1 MKKTIIAAAI
11 ASVVAAP
18 AMAEVSISG
27 NVKYKLTDTDANAGD
42 WGGSLD
48 NSITFKATEDLGNGM
63 SAFAQIT
70 LDPDEMDHSH
80 SNTAT
85 TTTTTD
91 ATSTAAGVAGS
102 VNATSTSTT
111 TMTNASNNLTK
122 DQKIGLTGDFGTVVM
137 GRMEYLF
144 EGVVSAK
151 MDVAG
156 LESASLTEN
165 GRVNAIGYVS
175 PTVNGVHIA
184 AAGNQSDT
192 TDSGLFQHK
201 EVLVA
206 YDNGPLSVIASHADV
221 ADAHTYQTLYLGYKV
236 GDLSLAAMTTE
247 KDFDAAGTADIK
259 DNIFRL
265 DYAMGNNKLTLGTK
279 SSDTAG
285 QDRDIIK
292 LVHSMS
298 KRTSI
303 YAEHADVEAV
313 NSDFTT
319 LGINHNF

>member
-42 WGGSLD
+42 WGGHLD

-70 LDPDEMDHSH
+70 LDPDAMDHSH
-80 SNTAT
+80 ANTAS
-85 TTTTTD
+85 TD
-91 ATSTAAGVAGS
+91 ATSTVAGVAGS
-102 VNATSTSTT
+102 VNATT

-144 EGVVSAK
+144 EAAVSSK

>member
-1 MKKTIIAAAI
+1 MKKKIIAAAI
-11 ASVVAAP
+11 AAVVAAP
-18 AMAEVSISG
+18 AMADVSISG
-27 NVKYKLTDTDANAGD
+27 NVKYKLTDTDANTGD

-48 NSITFKATEDLGNGM
+48 NSITFKASEDLGNGM

-70 LDPDEMDHSH
+70 LDTDEMDH
-80 SNTAT
+80 
-85 TTTTTD
+85 TD
-91 ATSTAAGVAGS
+91 NDTTAALAA
-102 VNATSTSTT
+102 NTSLEDRAAIDAVDNSGTE
-111 TMTNASNNLTK
+111 NLTK
-122 DQKIGLTGDFGTVVM
+122 DQKIGLTGGFGTVVM

-156 LESASLTEN
+156 LESASLIEN

-285 QDRDIIK
+285 EDRDIIK

-303 YAEHADVEAV
+303 YAEHADVEAA